1 MKVVFAGTPEFALPP
16 LQALLDGP
24 HDIVAVYT
32 QPDRPAGRGRQL
44 KASPVKQLAMEH
56 GVQVF
61 QPASFGEPGAV
72 EELAALQPDL
82 VVVVAYGLILPA
94 AVLAIPHL
102 GCINIHASLLPRW
115 RGAAPI
121 QRAIIAGDRETGVCL
136 MQMEAGLDTGPVL
149 ACAST
154 PINPEDTGSCLHDR
168 LAQLGGELLAANLAA
183 IESRQL
189 TPQVQDDSLATYAH
203 KLDKREAQLDW
214 SADAA
219 ELERKVR
226 AFNAWPVAQTSMD
239 GRQLRIWEA
248 QAIKAEDDAVASGTV
263 VAISREGIDV
273 ACGAGRLR
281 LRRLQLP
288 GGRAVSAA
296 DFINAHALE
305 GVRLGMD

>member
-1 MKVVFAGTPEFALPP
+1 M
-16 LQALLDGP
+16 P
-24 HDIVAVYT
+24 HYCRA
-32 QPDRPAGRGRQL
+32 
-44 KASPVKQLAMEH
+44 
-56 GVQVF
+56 
-61 QPASFGEPGAV
+61 GAV
-72 EELAALQPDL
+72 
-82 VVVVAYGLILPA
+82 
-94 AVLAIPHL
+94 PHRSSD
-102 GCINIHASLLPRW
+102 H
-115 RGAAPI
+115 
-121 QRAIIAGDRETGVCL
+121 ETGVCL

-149 ACAST
+149 ACTST

-189 TPQVQDDSLATYAH
+189 TPQVQDESLATYAH
-203 KLDKREAQLDW
+203 KLDKREARLDW
-214 SADAA
+214 SADAT

-239 GRQLRIWEA
+239 GKQLRIWEA
-248 QAIKAEDDAVASGTV
+248 QAIKAEDGAVASGTV

-288 GGRAVSAA
+288 GARAISAA